1 MSERKFFYGDT
12 VELTSALKY
21 PRHVEHKGV
30 VTGTKIYKNPVTK
43 VIYDVQCECGQ
54 ALRPQA
60 PQLRLISE
68 NPMDLSAARIEYF
81 TQQLNDTYKPM
92 SWIELGSLL
101 SRLKDT
107 ESSMVSMRYGL
118 DGQGARTLQEIADM
132 RGISRQR
139 VYQVIARAMKKLA
152 TV

>member
-1 MSERKFFYGDT
+1 MSVQGKKDGKGDIVSERKFFYGDT
-12 VELTSALKY
+12 VELISALKY

-30 VTGTKIYKNPVTK
+30 VVGTKIYKKPVSK
-43 VIYDVQCECGQ
+43 VIYDVQCECGK

-81 TQQLNDTYKPM
+81 AQQLNDTYEPM

-101 SRLKDT
+101 SALRET
-107 ESSMVSMRYGL
+107 
-118 DGQGARTLQEIADM
+118 
-132 RGISRQR
+132 
-139 VYQVIARAMKKLA
+139 
-152 TV
+152 

>member
-1 MSERKFFYGDT
+1 
-12 VELTSALKY
+12 
-21 PRHVEHKGV
+21 
-30 VTGTKIYKNPVTK
+30 
-43 VIYDVQCECGQ
+43 
-54 ALRPQA
+54 
-60 PQLRLISE
+60 
-68 NPMDLSAARIEYF
+68 
-81 TQQLNDTYKPM
+81 M